1 MSDFT
6 VNVNK
11 DNFVELVIESGSPVL
26 VDFWAEWC
34 GPCKMLTPTI
44 EAIAKEYSGKN
55 VIAKLNLDEAPEIAT
70 KYGVRSIPTILFFKD
85 GEVTDQ
91 LVGSQAKD
99 VLTEVLDKLNNK

>member
-11 DNFVELVIESGSPVL
+11 DNFEKLVIDSGLPVL

-44 EAIAKEYSGKN
+44 EAIAREYKGKN

-91 LVGSQAKD
+91 LVGSQAKE